1 MSLLPLPAPQRTNRW
16 KCQVCDGFWAGG
28 RTRRD
33 STALTH
39 FNLPVQERRKT
50 AAALLHRTS
59 LDEGW
64 GRGGQKESRK
74 KKKKGWGQR
83 WVATLNIQQKPQR
96 VFTAQRNVSSA
107 FTQKVCSLVTNK
119 NKKNHISFS
128 KDPALSKLRLN
139 SSHNIP
145 ILMVLTGNLE
155 RSASTSLQMDG
166 GFFINS

>member
-1 MSLLPLPAPQRTNRW
+1 MSLLPLPAPQRTNLW
-16 KCQVCDGFWAGG
+16 KRQVCDGFWAGG

-33 STALTH
+33 FTLTY
-39 FNLPVQERRKT
+39 FNLPVQEWRKT
-50 AAALLHRTS
+50 AAALLHPTS

-64 GRGGQKESRK
+64 GQQKEGGTEGVQ

-83 WVATLNIQQKPQR
+83 WVTTLNIQQKLQR
-96 VFTAQRNVSSA
+96 VFTAQ
-107 FTQKVCSLVTNK
+107 KVCSLVANK
-119 NKKNHISFS
+119 NKKNHTSLS

-139 SSHNIP
+139 SFHNIP

-155 RSASTSLQMDG
+155 WSASTSLQMDG

>member
-1 MSLLPLPAPQRTNRW
+1 MSLLPLPAPQRTNLW
-16 KCQVCDGFWAGG
+16 KRQVCDGFWAGG

-33 STALTH
+33 LSALTH
-39 FNLPVQERRKT
+39 FNLPVQEWRKT

-59 LDEGW
+59 VDEGW
-64 GRGGQKESRK
+64 GRGGQESR

-83 WVATLNIQQKPQR
+83 WVATLNIQQKLQR

-119 NKKNHISFS
+119 NKKNHISLS